1 MLVLNPQLNLQ
12 HLQDQQTFS
21 LFLVLPVIAEFND
34 NHLIIKD
41 FNTRKDFYEFC
52 QCKIDLWKENYN
64 ILDPKVGD
72 LIENSFV

>member
-1 MLVLNPQLNLQ
+1 MSKVILSI
-12 HLQDQQTFS
+12 S
-21 LFLVLPVIAEFND
+21 LTMHRLLLRN
-34 NHLIIKD
+34 LIIKD

>member
-1 MLVLNPQLNLQ
+1 MHRLLLRNLM
-12 HLQDQQTFS
+12 
-21 LFLVLPVIAEFND
+21 II
-34 NHLIIKD
+34 HLIIKD

-64 ILDPKVGD
+64 ILDPKLGD